1 VTAARDDLV
10 VLEIPART
18 EYLSVARAVV
28 AAAASVQ
35 PTLDEEQVEDL
46 RIAVTEAVTN
56 AVEAHADLGS
66 DELVIIRC
74 DLGEDRVEVE
84 VQDRGPGFSP
94 DDLPDLPEP
103 EDPARLEYESGLGL
117 QLIRE
122 LTDEHEVRT
131 SDSGTAV
138 RLVVSHARDAAWYV
152 PPT

>member
-1 VTAARDDLV
+1 MTAAIDHLV
-10 VLEIPART
+10 VLEIPARA
-18 EYLSVARAVV
+18 EYLALARTVV

-35 PTLDEEQVEDL
+35 PTLDDEQVEDL
-46 RIAVTEAVTN
+46 RIAVSEAVTN

-66 DELVIIRC
+66 DELVVIHC

-84 VQDRGPGFSP
+84 VQDRGPGFDP
-94 DDLPDLPEP
+94 GNLPDLPDP
-103 EDPARLEYESGLGL
+103 EDPARLEHEHGLGL
-117 QLIRE
+117 DLIRE

-131 SDSGTAV
+131 SDEGTAV